1 MTSDWSLVERPLLK
15 CLLSIMCGLEVLSVC
30 VRLPVISEIW
40 GEEED
45 DKVLPIL

>member
-1 MTSDWSLVERPLLK
+1 MSLVNHVWTR
-15 CLLSIMCGLEVLSVC
+15 EVLSVC